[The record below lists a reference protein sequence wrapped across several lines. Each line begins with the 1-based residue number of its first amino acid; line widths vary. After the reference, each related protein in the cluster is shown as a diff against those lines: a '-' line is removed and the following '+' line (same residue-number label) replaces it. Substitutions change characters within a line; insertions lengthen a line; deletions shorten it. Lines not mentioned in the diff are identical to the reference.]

1 MNNRRSEL
9 INETKELTSYLKL
22 ILKSN
27 DNANDIIVEYAK
39 VIFEL
44 KKDLSIKIIEND
56 YKDLEIQEL
65 KLKKDIKRKLFYI
78 IILGS
83 IVLNLTS
90 IAINYFKWGKKWN

>member
-90 IAINYFKWGKKWN
+90 IAINYFK